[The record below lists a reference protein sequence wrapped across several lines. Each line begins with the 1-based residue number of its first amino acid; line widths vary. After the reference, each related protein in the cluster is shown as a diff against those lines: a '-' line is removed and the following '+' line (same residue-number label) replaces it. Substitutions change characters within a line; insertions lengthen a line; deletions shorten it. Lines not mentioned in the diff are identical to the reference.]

1 MALHVGDSVVVK
13 SDVLDPNFGIDICKL
28 QGRIEERNAK
38 PENQRQRELV
48 AYFGN
53 KKKFNEETRNK
64 CAGQQTGRK
73 NVDSVRW
80 RRTGAG

>member
-13 SDVLDPNFGIDICKL
+13 SDVLDPDFGIDISKL
-28 QGRIEERNAK
+28 LGRIEEKNAK
-38 PENQRQRELV
+38 PENQRQRGLV
-48 AYFGN
+48 AYFEN
-53 KKKFNEETRNK
+53 KKKFNKGTGNK